1 MSARILLL
9 VGTIASLTAGA
20 AFAVQAV
27 RKQPEATPPVAATAA
42 PVETIDAVAPVV
54 AENVMPLT
62 ARPVRTVSIREPEPA
77 PNPPAANPEQT
88 GETASVLTSAGTAGP
103 EESRLGTTAPTK
115 STAPA
120 VASLVRQEQSEAQAV
135 EQAAPT
141 DALREKPSHSRK
153 HSSTAARRSRSAK
166 ANAEVA
172 AADQSPPVTPTYD
185 GSNESHSLP

>member
-27 RKQPEATPPVAATAA
+27 RKQPEATPPVAAAAA
-42 PVETIDAVAPVV
+42 PIETVDPVAPAV

-62 ARPVRTVSIREPEPA
+62 ARPVRTVLIREPEAA
-77 PNPPAANPEQT
+77 PSPPVANPEQT
-88 GETASVLTSAGTAGP
+88 GDTASMVTSAGTAGP
-103 EESRLGTTAPTK
+103 EESRLGTPAPTK

-120 VASLVRQEQSEAQAV
+120 VASLVPQEESEAQAA

-153 HSSTAARRSRSAK
+153 HSSTAATRSRSAK

-172 AADQSPPVTPTYD
+172 AADQSPPVTPNYE